1 MVFTSRA
8 FHSKGNNPLRYVL
21 KPEDIPSAW
30 FNVAPRLPGP
40 LPPPQH
46 PVLDRE
52 VDRDDLRAIF
62 PAALI
67 EQEMSAQPW
76 IDVPGEVLDILRLWR
91 PTPLVR
97 AVRLERALKTPARI
111 YFKDESVSPA
121 GSHKANTAVAQAYY
135 SKAEGIRRISTE
147 TGAGQ
152 WGSALSMA
160 CQLFDLNCRVFMV
173 DVSHRQKPYRR
184 VLMETWGAEVI
195 ASPST
200 TTEAGRLA
208 RQSHPDHPG
217 SLGIAISE
225 AVEEALGRPDTHYA
239 LGSVLN
245 HVLLHQTVIGLEA
258 QEQLQLAGED
268 RPDVIIGSCGG
279 GSNLAGLA
287 LPFLQASTAGAS
299 RPRLIA
305 VEPKSCPTLTEG
317 QLRYESGDT
326 AGLTPRMWMYT
337 IGRDFVPPVLHAGG
351 LRYHGAAPIV
361 SNLVQHGWMEAVAYP
376 QRSVLEAAVRF
387 ARTEGMVPAPETA
400 HAIRGVIDTALAAR
414 HAQQEPVILFN
425 YSGHGL
431 LDLASYEDY
440 FHDRLPDD

>member
-1 MVFTSRA
+1 M
-8 FHSKGNNPLRYVL
+8 RYVL
-21 KPEDIPSAW
+21 KPEDIPTAW
-30 FNVAPRLPGP
+30 FNVASRLPMP

-52 VDRDDLRAIF
+52 ADRDDLRAIF

-97 AVRLERALKTPARI
+97 AMRLERALETPARI

-135 SKAEGIRRISTE
+135 SKAEGICRITTE

-160 CQLFDLNCRVFMV
+160 CQFFDLNCRVFMV
-173 DVSHRQKPYRR
+173 DASHRQKPYRR

-195 ASPST
+195 ASPSS
-200 TTEAGRLA
+200 TTEAGRSA
-208 RQSHPDHPG
+208 RQRDPDTPG

-225 AVEEALGRPDTHYA
+225 AVEEALGDPDTHYA

-258 QEQLQLAGED
+258 QDQLRLAGEGS
-268 RPDVIIGSCGG
+268 PDVIVGSCGG
-279 GSNLAGLA
+279 GSNFAGLA
-287 LPFLQASTAGAS
+287 LPFLQSGVTEGG
-299 RPRLIA
+299 RPRLVA
-305 VEPKSCPTLTEG
+305 VEPRSCPTLTKG
-317 QLRYESGDT
+317 QLRYEYGDT
-326 AGLTPRMWMYT
+326 AGLTPRLWMYS
-337 IGRDFVPPVLHAGG
+337 IGRDFVPPVQHAGG

-361 SNLVQHGWMEAVAYP
+361 SNLCNTAGLKPSPTHNDPCSRRPCGSRAPRAWSRRRRPGMRFEA
-376 QRSVLEAAVRF
+376 
-387 ARTEGMVPAPETA
+387 
-400 HAIRGVIDTALAAR
+400 
-414 HAQQEPVILFN
+414 
-425 YSGHGL
+425 
-431 LDLASYEDY
+431 
-440 FHDRLPDD
+440 

>member
-1 MVFTSRA
+1 M
-8 FHSKGNNPLRYVL
+8 LRT
-21 KPEDIPSAW
+21 EDIPTAW
-30 FNVAPRLPGP
+30 FNVASDLPAP
-40 LPPPQH
+40 LPPPRH
-46 PVLDRE
+46 PVLDRAVE
-52 VDRDDLRAIF
+52 GEELRTIF

-67 EQEMSAQPW
+67 EQEMSAEPW
-76 IDVPGEVLDILRLWR
+76 IDVPGAVLDVLRRWR

-97 AVRLERALKTPARI
+97 ATRLERALDSPARI
-111 YFKDESVSPA
+111 YFKEESVSPA

-135 SKAEGIRRISTE
+135 NKAEGIRRLTTE

-160 CQLFDLNCRVFMV
+160 CQMFELDCRVFMV
-173 DVSHRQKPYRR
+173 AASHRQKPYRR

-200 TTEAGRLA
+200 TTDAGRSV
-208 RQSHPDHPG
+208 RQQHPDSPG

-225 AVEEALGRPDTHYA
+225 AVEQALGCVDTHYA

-258 QEQLQLAGED
+258 KDQLRLAGEGS
-268 RPDVIIGSCGG
+268 PDVIIGSCGG
-279 GSNLAGLA
+279 GSNFAGLA
-287 LPFLQASTAGAS
+287 LPFLQSRAGDGP

-305 VEPKSCPTLTEG
+305 VEPRSCPSLTEG
-317 QLRYESGDT
+317 LLRYESGDA
-326 AGLTPRMWMYT
+326 AGLTPRMLMYS
-337 IGRDFVPPVLHAGG
+337 IGREFVPPPAHAGG

-361 SNLVQHGWMEAVAYP
+361 SNLLQHQWMEAVAYP

-400 HAIRGVIDTALAAR
+400 HAIRAVIEAALAAR
-414 HAQQEPVILFN
+414 SAQQETVILFN

-431 LDLASYEDY
+431 LDLAAYEDF
-440 FHDRLPDD
+440 FHDRLPDE

>member
-1 MVFTSRA
+1 
-8 FHSKGNNPLRYVL
+8 LRYVL
-21 KPEDIPSAW
+21 KPEDIPAAW
-30 FNVAPRLPGP
+30 FNVASRLPGP

-46 PVLDRE
+46 PVLDRA
-52 VDRDDLRAIF
+52 VDRDDLHAIF
-62 PAALI
+62 PDALI
-67 EQEMSAQPW
+67 EQEMSAEPW
-76 IDVPGEVLDILRLWR
+76 IDVPGEVLDVLRLWR

-135 SKAEGIRRISTE
+135 SKAEGIRRITTE

-200 TTEAGRLA
+200 TTEAGRSV

-225 AVEEALGRPDTHYA
+225 AVEEALGSSDTHYA

-258 QEQLQLAGED
+258 QEQLQLAGEGS
-268 RPDVIIGSCGG
+268 PDVVIGSCGG

-287 LPFLQASTAGAS
+287 LPFLQASTPEES
-299 RPRLIA
+299 RPRVIA

-326 AGLTPRMWMYT
+326 AGLTPRMWMHT
-337 IGRDFVPPVLHAGG
+337 IGRDFVPPALHAGG
-351 LRYHGAAPIV
+351 LRYHGVAPIV
-361 SNLVQHGWMEAVAYP
+361 SNLVQHGWMEAVAYS

-400 HAIRGVIDTALAAR
+400 HAIRGVVDAALEAR
-414 HAQQEPVILFN
+414 RAQQETLILFN

>member
-1 MVFTSRA
+1 M
-8 FHSKGNNPLRYVL
+8 RYL
-21 KPEDIPSAW
+21 LDPEDIPASW
-30 FNVAPRLPGP
+30 FNVVSGLPTP

-46 PVLDRE
+46 PVLDRAVE
-52 VDRDDLRAIF
+52 RDELCALF

-67 EQEMSAQPW
+67 EQEMSTAPW
-76 IDVPGEVLDILRLWR
+76 IDVPGEVLDVLRRWR

-97 AVRLERALKTPARI
+97 AARLEHALQTPARI

-121 GSHKANTAVAQAYY
+121 GSHKTNTAVAQAYY
-135 SKAEGIRRISTE
+135 SKAEGIRRLTTE

-152 WGSALSMA
+152 WGSALSLA

-173 DVSHRQKPYRR
+173 DVSHRQKPSRR
-184 VLMETWGAEVI
+184 VLMQTWGAEVI

-200 TTEAGRLA
+200 VTDAGRA
-208 RQSHPDHPG
+208 VRQSHPDHPG

-245 HVLLHQTVIGLEA
+245 HVLLHQTLIGLEA
-258 QEQLQLAGED
+258 KDQLRLAGEGS
-268 RPDVIIGSCGG
+268 PDVIVGSCGG
-279 GSNLAGLA
+279 GSNFAGLA
-287 LPFLQASTAGAS
+287 LPFLQSTMNGKG

-305 VEPKSCPTLTEG
+305 VEPQSCPTLTEG
-317 QLRYESGDT
+317 ELRYEFGDT

-337 IGRDFVPPVLHAGG
+337 IGRDFVPPALHAGG

-361 SNLVQHGWMEAVAYP
+361 SNLVQHGWIEAIACA
-376 QRSVLEAAVRF
+376 QRSVFEAAVMF

-400 HAIRGVIDTALAAR
+400 HAIRGVIDAALATR
-414 HAQQEPVILFN
+414 GTQQETVILFN

-431 LDLASYEDY
+431 LDMTAYED
-440 FHDRLPDD
+440 HLHNRLPAD

>member
-1 MVFTSRA
+1 M
-8 FHSKGNNPLRYVL
+8 RYLL
-21 KPEDIPSAW
+21 KPDNIPAAW
-30 FNVAPRLPGP
+30 FNAASCLPAP
-40 LPPPQH
+40 LPPPRH
-46 PVLDRE
+46 PVLDRG
-52 VDRDDLRAIF
+52 VDGDDLGALF
-62 PAALI
+62 PGALI
-67 EQEMSAQPW
+67 DQEMSATPW
-76 IDVPGEVLDILRLWR
+76 IDVPGQVLDILRRWR

-97 AVRLERALKTPARI
+97 AVHLEQLLDTPARI

-135 SKAEGIRRISTE
+135 NKAEGVRRITTE

-152 WGSALSMA
+152 WGSAVSMA
-160 CQLFDLNCRVFMV
+160 CQLFDLSCHVFMV
-173 DVSHRQKPYRR
+173 AASHRHKPYRR
-184 VLMETWGAEVI
+184 ILMETWGAEVI
-195 ASPST
+195 ASPSG
-200 TTEAGRLA
+200 TTEAGRSVLH
-208 RQSHPDHPG
+208 SDPDSPG

-258 QEQLQLAGED
+258 KEQLRLAGEGA
-268 RPDVIIGSCGG
+268 PDVVIGACGG
-279 GSNLAGLA
+279 GSNFAGLA
-287 LPFLQASTAGAS
+287 LPFLPSRTAAGN
-299 RPRLIA
+299 RPRLVA
-305 VEPKSCPTLTEG
+305 VEPRSCPTLTAG

-337 IGRDFVPPVLHAGG
+337 IGRDFVPPATHAGG
-351 LRYHGAAPIV
+351 LRYHGVAPIV

-400 HAIRGVIDTALAAR
+400 HAIRGVIDEALAAR
-414 HAQQEPVILFN
+414 RAQQKTLILFN

-431 LDLASYEDY
+431 LDMAAYDDY

>member
-1 MVFTSRA
+1 M
-8 FHSKGNNPLRYVL
+8 L
-21 KPEDIPSAW
+21 KPDDIPAAW
-30 FNVAPRLPGP
+30 FNVASCLPAP
-40 LPPPQH
+40 LAIPKH
-46 PVLDRE
+46 PVLDRG
-52 VDRDDLRAIF
+52 VDRDDLGAIF

-67 EQEMSAQPW
+67 EQEMSADPW
-76 IDVPGEVLDILRLWR
+76 VDVPGEILDILRLWR

-97 AVRLERALKTPARI
+97 AVRLERALQTPARI
-111 YFKDESVSPA
+111 YFKDESVSPT

-135 SKAEGIRRISTE
+135 NKAEGIRRLTTE

-160 CQLFDLNCRVFMV
+160 CQLFDLDCRVFMV
-173 DVSHRQKPYRR
+173 AASHQQKPYRR

-200 TTEAGRLA
+200 TTEAGRSV
-208 RQSHPDHPG
+208 RQSHPDSPG

-225 AVEEALGRPDTHYA
+225 AVEEAVGRSDTHYA

-258 QEQLQLAGED
+258 REQLQLAGEGS
-268 RPDVIIGSCGG
+268 PDIVIGACGG
-279 GSNLAGLA
+279 GSNFAGLA
-287 LPFLQASTAGAS
+287 LPFLQSRPGAAS

-305 VEPKSCPTLTEG
+305 IEPRSCPSLTAG

-337 IGRDFVPPVLHAGG
+337 IGREFVPPATHAGG
-351 LRYHGAAPIV
+351 LRYHGAAPIL
-361 SNLVQHGWMEAVAYP
+361 SNLLQHQWIEAVAYP

-400 HAIRGVIDTALAAR
+400 HAIKGVIEAALAAR
-414 HAQQEPVILFN
+414 RAQQEPVILFN

-431 LDLASYEDY
+431 LDLAAYDDY
-440 FHDRLPDD
+440 FHDRLSDD